1 MAKTVC
7 KLGVLASILVGVSA
21 SVIAFAPATA
31 QSSLQMLSKLTPGLW
46 EIRGREGDMARS
58 ICVRDGSELIQ
69 IRHRGAACN
78 RFVVEDGANEVT
90 VQYTCRG
97 DGYGR
102 THIRRETATLAQI
115 DGQGIAGGKPFQFA
129 AEARRVG
136 SCR

>member
-1 MAKTVC
+1 MMTGDWTLEVSTDN
-7 KLGVLASILVGVSA
+7 GVTMPELTLEQDG
-21 SVIAFAPATA
+21 
-31 QSSLQMLSKLTPGLW
+31 MKLTGHY
-46 EIRGREGDMARS
+46 
-58 ICVRDGSELIQ
+58 VSEAL
-69 IRHRGAACN
+69 
-78 RFVVEDGANEVT
+78 GANEVT
-90 VQYTCRG
+90 GQYTCRG